1 MCKIQIRR
9 FLAGLFLAVA
19 LGAQAAAQSGG
30 RPSDSCESA
39 SPKISAADKIS
50 AVDKISA
57 ADKTGLAVA
66 RAEERVEAL
75 RAKLFDL
82 QMQEIEL
89 RARVEELEIR
99 LMPEAIHRQL
109 ALVGSVR
116 PMDEL
121 RNGLRKLLESDK
133 ARVTRMLELLVS
145 SEERLEAEILE
156 AEAGLERARERTP
169 AP

>member
-1 MCKIQIRR
+1 MCNIYITR
-9 FLAGLFLAVA
+9 FLAGLFLALA
-19 LGAQAAAQSGG
+19 LGTQALAQSGS
-30 RPSDSCESA
+30 RPSDTCESA
-39 SPKISAADKIS
+39 PPKADR
-50 AVDKISA
+50 A
-57 ADKTGLAVA
+57 AVA

-89 RARVEELEIR
+89 QARIEELNIR

-133 ARVTRMLELLVS
+133 ERVTRMLDILVS
-145 SEERLEAEILE
+145 IRERIEAEILQ
-156 AEAGLERARERTP
+156 AEAQLERARER
-169 AP
+169 AAEE

>member
-1 MCKIQIRR
+1 MCKIQIRH
-9 FLAGLFLAVA
+9 FLACLFLAVA
-19 LGAQAAAQSGG
+19 LGAQAAAQAGG
-30 RPSDSCESA
+30 RASDSCESA
-39 SPKISAADKIS
+39 SPKISAADK
-50 AVDKISA
+50 
-57 ADKTGLAVA
+57 TGLADRAAVA

-89 RARVEELEIR
+89 RARVEELDIR

-156 AEAGLERARERTP
+156 AEAELERARERVT

>member
-19 LGAQAAAQSGG
+19 LGAQAAAQAGG

-39 SPKISAADKIS
+39 PPKISAADKII
-50 AVDKISA
+50 AADKISA
-57 ADKTGLAVA
+57 ADRAAVA
-66 RAEERVEAL
+66 RAEDRVEAL

-89 RARVEELEIR
+89 RARVEELDIR

-156 AEAGLERARERTP
+156 AEAELERARERVS